1 MFGILNV
8 CCWSLTP
15 THAAHASGFP
25 RSVLSVPTFGST
37 ARGIPGSCSP
47 SVSQWSPFHWG
58 ASKYNKYRLV
68 QKWGILQNSPF
79 NIIYIYIYTFFERK
93 WHSPAMG
100 FSDFRPAG
108 NARRLP
114 AMWWAYSS
122 SNGLGYRPAGL
133 YQWGYPN
140 SIAGWFMEHH
150 GNSYFYQSGTS
161 WKIMEHFWMVME
173 NPWKSYFFMDDLGVL
188 YPQETSTWRI
198 LAECILQRKLFV

>member
-68 QKWGILQNSPF
+68 QKWGIFQNSPF
-79 NIIYIYIYTFFERK
+79 NIIYIYISILFLSENDTALP
-93 WHSPAMG
+93 W
-100 FSDFRPAG
+100 DFRIFALQEMPEDYLPCGGLTPLLMALATG
-108 NARRLP
+108 RLVYINEDTP
-114 AMWWAYSS
+114 I
-122 SNGLGYRPAGL
+122 
-133 YQWGYPN
+133 Q
-140 SIAGWFMEHH
+140 
-150 GNSYFYQSGTS
+150 
-161 WKIMEHFWMVME
+161 
-173 NPWKSYFFMDDLGVL
+173 
-188 YPQETSTWRI
+188 
-198 LAECILQRKLFV
+198 